1 MDLIFANSSGLAD
14 ISIVEFL
21 FLVIMAGLIW
31 RHWFYASKNSYSQ
44 FEMMLQTIINVGI
57 VNVCLLALTSL
68 AFYVIYAGGESLD
81 KFMRTFYS
89 ADYLSELLAMA
100 SMIFIFYFS
109 APVEK
114 NIAIE
119 TADSEQVGK
128 NEYEP
133 AERKQGV

>member
-1 MDLIFANSSGLAD
+1 
-14 ISIVEFL
+14 
-21 FLVIMAGLIW
+21 
-31 RHWFYASKNSYSQ
+31 
-44 FEMMLQTIINVGI
+44 MMLQTIINVGI